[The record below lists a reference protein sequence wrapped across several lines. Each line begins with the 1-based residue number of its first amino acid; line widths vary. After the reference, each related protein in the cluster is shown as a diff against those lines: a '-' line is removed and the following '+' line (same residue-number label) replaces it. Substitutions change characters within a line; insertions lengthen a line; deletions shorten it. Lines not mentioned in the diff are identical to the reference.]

1 MPRPAALECA
11 DRVAAVHRAIRHSA
25 YAERRAGVK
34 RNEIPEI
41 AEPVHS
47 EIERAKVV
55 DRPVNR
61 EEIVALLEA
70 AYQ

>member
-1 MPRPAALECA
+1 
-11 DRVAAVHRAIRHSA
+11 
-25 YAERRAGVK
+25 VK

-41 AEPVHS
+41 AGPVFS
-47 EIERAKVV
+47 EIEHAKVV

-61 EEIVALLEA
+61 EELIALLEA